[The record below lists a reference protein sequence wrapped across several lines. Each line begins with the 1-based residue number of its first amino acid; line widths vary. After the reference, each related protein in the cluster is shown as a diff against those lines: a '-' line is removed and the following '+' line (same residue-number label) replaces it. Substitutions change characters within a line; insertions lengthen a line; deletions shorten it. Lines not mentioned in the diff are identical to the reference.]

1 MHPPPTARR
10 TRRFTLTVSV
20 IAVLAAVLALSGC
33 GRKASDA
40 ASDLGRVNCLDTSGS
55 TIKIGSVNSL
65 TGGLAAS
72 ETVIHDAITMAVDEI
87 NSAGGVLGKKL
98 ALTSEDG
105 ASDPTIFAQKAQK
118 LVSSDCVAAVFGGY
132 TSASRKAMLP
142 VFESTGAL
150 LYYGQ
155 QYEGLE
161 SSPNIF
167 YTGATTN
174 QQIIP
179 SLDYLRS
186 QGVKSLYLVGS
197 DYVFPRTSNLIVRKY
212 AAAHGMTIKG
222 EDYAPL
228 GATDF
233 ATIVNKIRG
242 SGADAVFNVV
252 VGDSLVSFFREYN
265 NVGLNASTM
274 PVMSMCVGEEEV
286 KSIGAASIVGQLSS
300 WNYYQ
305 TLDTPANAKFVAD
318 FKARFGANRVTSD
331 PMESAYSAVYL
342 WKNMVEKVG
351 SFTPDRVVAAA
362 GGTSFAAPEGLVTV
376 DGKNHHVTKTARIGK
391 VGADGLIDQV
401 WQSSGP
407 IAPDPF
413 LVTYPWAKGIGNQ

>member
-1 MHPPPTARR
+1 MNSPPSRRRWRTVTAALAVVVVA
-10 TRRFTLTVSV
+10 TLAMT
-20 IAVLAAVLALSGC
+20 GC
-33 GRKASDA
+33 GRKASDTQ
-40 ASDLGRVNCLDTSGS
+40 SDLGIVNCLNTSGS
-55 TIKIGSVNSL
+55 AIPIGSVNSL

-72 ETVIHDAITMAVDEI
+72 ETVIHDAITMAVSEI
-87 NSAGGVLGKKL
+87 NSSGGVLGKQL
-98 ALTSEDG
+98 RLVSEDG

-118 LVSSDCVAAVFGGY
+118 LISNDCVAAVFGGY

-142 VFESTGAL
+142 VFESTGGVL
-150 LYYGQ
+150 FYGQ

-197 DYVFPRTSNLIVRKY
+197 DYVFPRTSNAIVKKY
-212 AAAHGMTIKG
+212 AEAYGMTVKG
-222 EDYAPL
+222 ENYAPL

-242 SGADAVFNVV
+242 SRADAVFNVV

-265 NVGLNASTM
+265 NVGLDASEM

-286 KSIGAASIVGQLSS
+286 KSIGAASVAGQLTS

-305 TLDTPANAKFVAD
+305 SLDTPANQRFVRD
-318 FKARFGANRVTSD
+318 FRARFGNSRVTSD
-331 PMESAYSAVYL
+331 PMESAYTAVYL
-342 WKNMVEKVG
+342 WKAAVEKG
-351 SFTPDRVVAAA
+351 K
-362 GGTSFAAPEGLVTV
+362 SFAASEVRRSAGGVSFDGPEGHVTI
-376 DGKNHHVTKTARIGK
+376 DGANHHVTKTARIG
-391 VGADGLIDQV
+391 VVNANGMIDQV
-401 WQSSGP
+401 WQSP
-407 IAPDPF
+407 QLITPDPF
-413 LVTYPWAKGIGNQ
+413 LTTYPWAAGVAS